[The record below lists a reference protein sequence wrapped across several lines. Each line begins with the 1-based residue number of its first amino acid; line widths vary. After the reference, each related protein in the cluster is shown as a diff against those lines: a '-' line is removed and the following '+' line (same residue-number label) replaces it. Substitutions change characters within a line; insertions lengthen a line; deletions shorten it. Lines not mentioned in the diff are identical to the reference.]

1 MSGAAEGAGAPA
13 SVGATLLGLPRL
25 GLLGLVALGV
35 LSQLLIQAQAYGGNP
50 VVLVPSSDAAVLWE
64 RAGEIAGGVF
74 VDDMPLDTAPLPL
87 WTAALVRALGGGLAM
102 FGAVQSL
109 LHVIT
114 AVLLAAAAA
123 KLARAAGFGEDTGP
137 GSAAPGVSG
146 LLAGALFLL
155 LDEPAASTSRVL
167 AGTLQLAAGAALL
180 LAVSSGFRGAGL
192 RRAAGLGALLGVM
205 CLAYPPALAAIPL
218 LALGLLRIAGIGA
231 AFAAVAGSVLCIAPA
246 TAHNL
251 AASGELIPVSSQAG
265 LTFYH
270 GNNPSA
276 DGLIAPVGVV
286 NEKATQARDALERAR
301 QARGREIGWAEADAY
316 WRSRGLEWWA
326 DAPGDAI
333 GVAFAK
339 LRYALTGRR
348 YGDVYQPWR
357 ERDDGTASRLWLAP
371 VPVAWI
377 VPLALFALLGVAR
390 RRLSGERFGA
400 LALFVAVPLAVC
412 VAFFYSPRYRTPL
425 VVGAVP
431 LAALAAA
438 ELFAGRSG
446 ADERTRRASLTTAV
460 ALGIGVLAGP
470 LNRAT
475 GFDVDSTGAYE
486 SRHFERMAQASGQL
500 GLHEDGRAYLN
511 ELLDRRP
518 EDSLLRS
525 RVARLDLLLLG
536 NETRALEL
544 LRAAPAGPREHPDVA
559 TVEAMILSTARD
571 ASLWD
576 GERALA
582 LSDGLIAA
590 QGGAPSLL
598 DLRAMA
604 LARLGRFDEAVL
616 AGTRAASLLTP
627 GDPLRNSI
635 EERLEEYRSGRP
647 FQQPDPAQR

>member
-1 MSGAAEGAGAPA
+1 MSGAAEGAGMPA
-13 SVGATLLGLPRL
+13 GAGATLLGLPRL
-25 GLLGLVALGV
+25 GLLGLVALGA
-35 LSQLLIQAQAYGGNP
+35 LSQLLIQTQAYGGNP

-64 RAGEIAGGVF
+64 RAGEIAGGAV
-74 VDDMPLDTAPLPL
+74 VDHMPLDTAPLPL
-87 WTAALVRALGGGLAM
+87 WMAALVRVLGGGLAA
-102 FGAVQSL
+102 FGVVQSV

-123 KLARAAGFGEDTGP
+123 KLIRAAGLGE
-137 GSAAPGVSG
+137 GSAPGKAG
-146 LLAGALFLL
+146 LLAGVLFLL

-167 AGTLQLAAGAALL
+167 AGTLQLTAGAALL
-180 LAVSSGFRGAGL
+180 LAVSSGLRGVGPG
-192 RRAAGLGALLGVM
+192 RAAGIGALLGVL
-205 CLAYPPALAAIPL
+205 CLAFPPALAAIPL
-218 LALGLLRIAGIGA
+218 LAIGVLRSAGIGA
-231 AFAAVAGSVLCIAPA
+231 AVSAAAASVLCIAPA
-246 TAHNL
+246 TAHNF
-251 AASGELIPVSSQAG
+251 AASGELIPISSQAG

-286 NEKATQARDALERAR
+286 NEKATQARDALQRAR
-301 QARGREIGWAEADAY
+301 QARGEMIGWAEADAY

-326 DAPGDAI
+326 SAPGDAI
-333 GVAFAK
+333 GVALAK

-371 VPVAWI
+371 IPVAWI

-390 RRLSGERFGA
+390 RRLSGDRVGA
-400 LALFVAVPLAVC
+400 LALFVAAPLAVC
-412 VAFFYSPRYRTPL
+412 VVFFYSPRYRTPL
-425 VVGAVP
+425 IVGAVP

-438 ELFAGRSG
+438 ELLAGRSG
-446 ADERTRRASLTTAV
+446 AGERSRRASLTTAA

-475 GFDVDSTGAYE
+475 GFDVDSTGSHEA
-486 SRHFERMAQASGQL
+486 RHFERMAQASGQL

-518 EDSLLRS
+518 EDPLLRS
-525 RVARLDLLLLG
+525 RVARLDVLLLG
-536 NETRALEL
+536 NETRALQT
-544 LRAAPAGPREHPDVA
+544 LRAAPAGPREHPDVV
-559 TVEAMILSTARD
+559 TVEAMILATARD

-576 GERALA
+576 GTRALA

-590 QGGAPSLL
+590 HGGAPALL

-604 LARLGRFDEAVL
+604 LARLGRFDEAVVV
-616 AGTRAASLLTP
+616 AAEAASMLTP
-627 GDPLRNSI
+627 DDPLRRSI

-647 FQQPDPAQR
+647 FQQPDPAQ

>member
-1 MSGAAEGAGAPA
+1 MSGSAEGTGAPA
-13 SVGATLLGLPRL
+13 SGGATVLGLPRR
-25 GLLGLVALGV
+25 GLLGLVALGA
-35 LSQLLIQAQAYGGNP
+35 LSQLLIQTQAYGGNP

-64 RAGEIAGGVF
+64 RAGEIAGGAV

-87 WTAALVRALGGGLAM
+87 WMAALVRALGGGLAA
-102 FGAVQSL
+102 FGAVQSV

-123 KLARAAGFGEDTGP
+123 RLARAAGFGQGEGP
-137 GSAAPGVSG
+137 DPSAPGVAG
-146 LLAGALFLL
+146 LLAGALFLV

-167 AGTLQLAAGAALL
+167 AGTLQLTVGSALL
-180 LAVSSGFRGAGL
+180 LALSGGFRGAGVA
-192 RRAAGLGALLGVM
+192 RAAGFGALLGLM

-218 LALGLLRIAGIGA
+218 LGIGLLRSAGIGA
-231 AFAAVAGSVLCIAPA
+231 AGAAVATSVLCIAPA

-251 AASGELIPVSSQAG
+251 AAAGELIPVSSQAG

-276 DGLIAPVGVV
+276 EGLIAPVGVV
-286 NEKATQARDALERAR
+286 NEKASQARDALERAR
-301 QARGREIGWAEADAY
+301 QARGEEIGWAEADAY

-326 DAPGDAI
+326 EAPGDAI

-371 VPVAWI
+371 IPVAWI

-390 RRLSGERFGA
+390 RRLSGARYGA
-400 LALFVAVPLAVC
+400 LVLFVAAPLAVC
-412 VAFFYSPRYRTPL
+412 VTFFYSPRYRTPL
-425 VVGAVP
+425 IVGAVP

-438 ELFAGRSG
+438 ELLAGRSG
-446 ADERTRRASLTTAV
+446 GDERSRRASLTTAV
-460 ALGIGVLAGP
+460 ALVIGVLAGP

-486 SRHFERMAQASGQL
+486 VRHFERMAQASGEL
-500 GLHEDGRAYLN
+500 GLHEDGRAYLS
-511 ELLDRRP
+511 ELLERRP
-518 EDSLLRS
+518 EDPLLRS
-525 RVARLDLLLLG
+525 RVARLDLLLVG
-536 NETRALEL
+536 NEARALET
-544 LRAAPAGPREHPDVA
+544 LRAAPEETREHPDVV

-590 QGGAPSLL
+590 YGGAPALL

-604 LARLGRFDEAVL
+604 LARLGRFDEAVPV
-616 AGTRAASLLTP
+616 GTQAAAMLRP
-627 GDPLRNSI
+627 GDPLRRSI
-635 EERLEEYRSGRP
+635 EQRLTEYRSGRP